1 MICMI
6 PLRIIFMGTAELSC
20 ASLEKLSANKNFQI
34 IAVVTQPDKP
44 KGRELKL
51 QFSPVKILAEKLGL
65 KILQPA
71 KARNENFISELHEL
85 KPDLIV
91 VVAYGQILPQ
101 SILDLPKFGCV
112 NVHTS
117 LLPKYRGASP
127 IQSAILNDETET
139 GVTIMKMD
147 AGMDTGEILS
157 QARTPILPQ
166 DNSQTLHD
174 RLAQIGAELLVE
186 TIPDYV
192 AGKILSQPQN
202 NSEASHTAK
211 IKKED
216 GKIDWNLSAQ
226 EILNRLRAF
235 TPWPGAFTFLKTESK
250 SQLLKIWRAE
260 IFEQSGNAG
269 EILSADKNGIVVACG
284 KNALRILEL
293 QREGGRRLNAQEFL
307 AGQNLKIGEKLG

>member
-1 MICMI
+1 MKIV
-6 PLRIIFMGTAELSC
+6 FMGTAELSC
-20 ASLEKLSANKNFQI
+20 ASLEKLARDKNFQI
-34 IAVVTQPDKP
+34 AAVVTQPDKP

-51 QFSPVKILAEKLGL
+51 QPSPVKLLAQKLSL

-71 KARNENFISELHEL
+71 KAREEKFISELREL

-101 SILDLPKFGCV
+101 SILDLPKFGCL

-127 IQSAILNDETET
+127 IQSAILNGETET

-147 AGMDTGEILS
+147 AGLDTGKIIS
-157 QARTPILPQ
+157 QARTPILPE

-174 RLAQIGAELLVE
+174 RLAQLGAELLVE

-192 AGKILSQPQN
+192 AGKIPPKLQN
-202 NSEASHTAK
+202 NPEATYAAK

-216 GKIDWNLSAQ
+216 GRIDWNLSAQ

-235 TPWPGAFTFLKTESK
+235 TPWPGAFTFLKTKSK
-250 SQLLKIWRAE
+250 PKLLKIWKAE
-260 IFEQSGNAG
+260 IVNGSGKPG
-269 EILSADKNGIVVACG
+269 EISAADKNGIVVACG

-293 QREGGRRLNAQEFL
+293 QREGGRKLSTQEFL
-307 AGQNLKIGEKLG
+307 AGNPLKAGDKFAQVD